1 MKKIE
6 RKEQREGRER
16 EGQREGQRERTKK
29 EGMRM
34 GPNVDCRG
42 GKDRERRGERG
53 RPSGIMNKKI

>member
-1 MKKIE
+1 MD

-16 EGQREGQRERTKK
+16 EGEREGERKK

-34 GPNVDCRG
+34 GHNVDCRG

-53 RPSGIMNKKI
+53 KKIAADLRQKVD